1 MAENIFDIKINSV
14 WFDLS
19 KALVESWLSLYRK
32 NKGLTIAATILILAV
47 ITTTVTLLIMRA
59 NKEAELARQKAELAR
74 QENATYEKQLE
85 LLSNTGTNLKNL
97 IEFVEL
103 EKQRLQQ
110 SEKALNNLKNEEQLL
125 KPIVQSD
132 RKTVE
137 ALLDLQNQRAQETLT
152 KERLYAFGFGILTSL
167 IASFLIAVGRFAY
180 KYSNRKNATKK
191 PEPGIES

>member
-1 MAENIFDIKINSV
+1 
-14 WFDLS
+14 
-19 KALVESWLSLYRK
+19 
-32 NKGLTIAATILILAV
+32 
-47 ITTTVTLLIMRA
+47 
-59 NKEAELARQKAELAR
+59 
-74 QENATYEKQLE
+74 
-85 LLSNTGTNLKNL
+85 L

-110 SEKALNNLKNEEQLL
+110 SEKALNDLKNEEQLL

-137 ALLDLQNQRAQETLT
+137 ALLELQNQRAQETLT
-152 KERLYAFGFGILTSL
+152 KERWYAFGFGILTSL

-191 PEPGIES
+191 PEPVIEPK